1 MGDAL
6 KNVIDNISHA
16 ENDVDSSLRTVIITG
31 AGLLLGF
38 FTVGFCGGSKMC
50 HHGLK
55 IQLMIVMIFF
65 FIYFEK
71 SSNMAREKHRRPEN
85 LKMSR
90 QKNS

>member
-38 FTVGFCGGSKMC
+38 FHSGFFWGSKMC
-50 HHGLK
+50 HHG
-55 IQLMIVMIFF
+55 F
-65 FIYFEK
+65 
-71 SSNMAREKHRRPEN
+71 
-85 LKMSR
+85 
-90 QKNS
+90 

>member
-38 FTVGFCGGSKMC
+38 FHSGFLGSKMC